1 MKNVLFIV
9 YYFPP
14 MGGSGVQRPLK
25 FIKYLHEFGW
35 NPIVL
40 CPEPGR
46 YPYFDESL
54 QRELESISP
63 EIIRVKPKTIFH
75 LGAASSPQKKVTVP
89 NRIAKIV
96 RRVLRLWMYPDNKKG
111 WIDPAVEKGLDVIQR
126 KNIDLI
132 FSTAPPFSNH
142 VAAATIS
149 KKSGLPLIL
158 DYRDL
163 WLENH
168 FQDDMFGWQKRKMKK
183 MESVCLE
190 QSDAITALD
199 PSMIESISSS
209 YSGIQLKN
217 RSYVIPHG
225 YDPEDLKRK
234 TEDLSF
240 RYKEGK
246 FNILYSGLFY
256 EHNQPDIFLHA
267 LKKAAANGMIDLKNI
282 HLHFQGGLD
291 NRINNLVEEM
301 GLRESVTDYGYLTHE
316 VAVSNLK
323 QADLL
328 WMISNFA
335 PKHTQIKSG
344 KLFEYIGTGKPI
356 LGLAHEGEEADL
368 LKRYNAGY
376 FGDLRSEQIIISEL
390 ARLYDLWNTGQ
401 LPEGDLEFRFQ
412 YDRKKITE
420 YLAQIFDEISS
431 H

>member
-25 FIKYLHEFGW
+25 FIKYLREFGW

-54 QRELESISP
+54 QRELEAISP
-63 EIIRVKPKTIFH
+63 EVIRIKPKTIFH
-75 LGAASSPQKKVTVP
+75 YGTGSSPRKRVTVS
-89 NRIAKIV
+89 NRIAKAI
-96 RRVLRLWMYPDNKKG
+96 RRVLRFFMYPDNKRG
-111 WIDPAVEKGLDVIQR
+111 WIEPAVERGLEVIQR

-149 KKSGLPLIL
+149 KKSGLPLVL

-168 FQDDMFGWQKRKMKK
+168 FQDDMFRWQKRKMKK

-190 QSDAITALD
+190 QTAAITALD
-199 PSMIESISSS
+199 PSMLESIRSS
-209 YSGIQLKN
+209 YPEIQVKN
-217 RSYVIPHG
+217 RSYIIPHG
-225 YDPEDLKRK
+225 FDPEDLDRK
-234 TEDLSF
+234 NGDSNF

-256 EHNQPDIFLHA
+256 EQNQPDIFLHA
-267 LKKAAANGMIDLKNI
+267 LKKADADGSIDLSDI

-291 NRINNLVEEM
+291 KRINNLIGEL
-301 GLRESVTDYGYLTHE
+301 GFRESVTDYGYLTHE

-335 PKHTQIKSG
+335 PNHTQIKSG

-356 LGLAHEGEEADL
+356 LGLAHDGEEAHL
-368 LKRYNAGY
+368 LEQYNAGY
-376 FGDLRSEQIIISEL
+376 FGDLKSEKIIISEI
-390 ARLYDLWNTGQ
+390 ARLYDLWSDGK
-401 LPEGDLEFRFQ
+401 LPEGDLDFRFQ
-412 YDRKKITE
+412 YDRKKITKD
-420 YLAQIFDEISS
+420 LAQIFDKISP